1 MKSERLSGWLPVF
14 ANLGVIVGIVF
25 LIVELDQADRISRYA
40 AENARRNQFMEI
52 NSSRIEYADVFAK
65 IQANDTE
72 LTRPEKVQALMMVRQ
87 LMNTWFDAE
96 SAYNY
101 GLLSEETFEGT
112 LVDVSVSLTEAPGFM
127 PFIAYLYFSYGH
139 ENDVS
144 LVSNRVGEILK
155 GANIER
161 NSNEIYNPT
170 AED

>member
-14 ANLGVIVGIVF
+14 ANVGVIIGIVF
-25 LIVELDQADRISRYA
+25 LIVELDQANRISRYS
-40 AENARRNQFMEI
+40 AENTRRSQFMEI
-52 NSSRIEYADVFAK
+52 NLSRIEYADVYAK

-112 LVDVSVSLTEAPGFM
+112 LIDVSVSLSEAPGFM
-127 PFIAYLYFSYGH
+127 PFVAYLYYSYCH
-139 ENDVS
+139 EDDAS
-144 LVSNRVGEILK
+144 LVLSRIAEILK